1 MTKVRNHADWFDMRI
16 KHYSSKFRSEF
27 RFFIS
32 ALWQDP
38 LETISA
44 LSRLIGEVQED
55 IRLSKDVWNKV
66 FVR

>member
-1 MTKVRNHADWFDMRI
+1 MQII
-16 KHYSSKFRSEF
+16 KIHSTCNVYRKYVIPIILCKFRLM
-27 RFFIS
+27 IS
-32 ALWQDP
+32 ALWQDL
-38 LETISA
+38 LETVSA